1 MKFSYI
7 KPVSFCIIGLI
18 ISQCISAQRDTLSL
32 DTQFLFPELFSSK
45 IGFKDG
51 SVVNARMNYNI
62 LSEKMIF
69 EKDNKVF
76 DLVNTEKIDT
86 VFLTGRKFIPMGNIF
101 VEVFNGSAIPLFT
114 QFKGDLIPPGK
125 PSGYGGTSQTSSI
138 ESIATL
144 YGGAQSVNLKLPSD
158 YTVKL
163 TVINWIRINGKME
176 KFISERQFLKLF
188 KSKETEIRKFIKTNN
203 TDFNKRNDIVKVLA
217 FCNSI

>member
-1 MKFSYI
+1 M
-7 KPVSFCIIGLI
+7 
-18 ISQCISAQRDTLSL
+18 ISQSISSQRDTLSL
-32 DTQFLFPELFSSK
+32 DTQFLLPELFAAK
-45 IGFKDG
+45 ISFKDG
-51 SVVNARMNYNI
+51 SAINARMNYNI

-69 EKDNKVF
+69 EKNNKVF

-86 VFLTGRKFIPMGNIF
+86 VFFPGRKFIPMNEIF
-101 VEVFNGSAIPLFT
+101 IEVFDKSSIPLFT

-138 ESIATL
+138 ESIATI
-144 YGGAQSVNLKLPSD
+144 YGGAQSYNLKLPSD

-163 TVINWIRINGKME
+163 TVINWVRINGKME

-188 KSKETEIRKFIKTNN
+188 KSQETEIRKFIKTNN
-203 TDFNKRNDIVKVLA
+203 INFNNRNDIVKLLA